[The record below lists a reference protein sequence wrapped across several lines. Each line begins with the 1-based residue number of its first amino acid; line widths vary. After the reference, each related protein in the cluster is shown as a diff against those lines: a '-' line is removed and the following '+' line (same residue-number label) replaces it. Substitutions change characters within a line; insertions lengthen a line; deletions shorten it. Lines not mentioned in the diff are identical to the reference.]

1 MSNLTAPI
9 TPEHYRKV
17 MGRLPTGVVAITGVD
32 DDGHD
37 LGFIVGTFGAL
48 SLEPPIVTF
57 SVGHTSS
64 SWPRIRRRQV
74 FTANVLS
81 STQVGECRALA
92 GKGPGKFDS
101 VAYTAG
107 PLGAPRLRDSIAWI
121 DCTVQAE
128 VLVGDHFMV
137 IGTVG
142 AMEVADGE
150 PLLFQA
156 GQFGTYQPLVPV
168 PSPAPTG
175 V

>member
-9 TPEHYRKV
+9 TPEHYRAV

-32 DDGHD
+32 DDGND
-37 LGFIVGTFGAL
+37 LGFIVGTFGSL

-92 GKGPGKFDS
+92 GQGPGKFDS

-142 AMEVADGE
+142 AMAAADGE

-168 PSPAPTG
+168 PSPATTG
-175 V
+175 A

>member
-1 MSNLTAPI
+1 MSNPTATI
-9 TPEHYRKV
+9 SPEHYRKV

-32 DDGHD
+32 DDGND
-37 LGFIVGTFGAL
+37 LGFIVGSFHSL
-48 SLEPPIVTF
+48 SLDPPIVTF

-64 SWPRIRRRQV
+64 TWPRIRRRQV

-81 STQVGECRALA
+81 RTQVDECRALA
-92 GKGPGKFDS
+92 GKGAGKFDS
-101 VAYTAG
+101 VNYTAG

-142 AMEVADGE
+142 AMDAADGE

-156 GQFGTYQPLVPV
+156 GQFGTYTALTPEPT
-168 PSPAPTG
+168 PALTG
-175 V
+175 A

>member
-9 TPEHYRKV
+9 TPEHYRTV

-32 DDGHD
+32 DDGND

-81 STQVGECRALA
+81 STQVDACRALA
-92 GKGPGKFDS
+92 GKGAGKFES

-107 PLGAPRLRDSIAWI
+107 PLGAPRLRDAIAWI
-121 DCTVQAE
+121 DCKVQAE

-137 IGTVG
+137 IGTVE
-142 AMEVADGE
+142 AMEAADGE

-156 GQFGTYQPLVPV
+156 GQFGTYHPLVPV
-168 PSPAPTG
+168 PTPAATG
-175 V
+175 A

>member
-32 DDGHD
+32 DDGND

-81 STQVGECRALA
+81 STQVHACRALA
-92 GKGPGKFDS
+92 SKGAGKFES
-101 VAYTAG
+101 LAYTAG

-121 DCTVQAE
+121 DCSVQAE

-142 AMEVADGE
+142 AMEAADGD

-156 GQFGTYQPLVPV
+156 GQFGTYKTLSPEPI
-168 PSPAPTG
+168 PAPTG
-175 V
+175 A